1 MTRTDKTYNGLNG
14 TIMLNTPSN
23 RPGHHYHDI
32 TGLTIGS
39 TPGAPYDYKRSLK
52 VTVDIRIEQLPGA
65 RETTDHVSIA
75 GPLNFAIQTN
85 VWQPSGKDI
94 VSGGQAHHVLDE
106 LDSYTYG
113 EELVSFLK
121 EAADTWHLNDMRA
134 ACVHQVV
141 PEIPEEVSRLDH
153 TSWLLDNTPP
163 CPVNGYKYGSKW
175 LIEPLTD
182 VFVREL
188 LTALADPIEDR
199 RVYVHPHLPGIVG
212 VEETVKP

>member
-1 MTRTDKTYNGLNG
+1 MTTEQKKFNGLNG

-52 VTVDIRIEQLPGA
+52 VTVDIRIEQLDGA
-65 RETTDHVSIA
+65 RETTDHLTIA
-75 GPLNFAIQTN
+75 GPLDFAIQTN

-94 VSGGQAHHVLDE
+94 VTGGQAHHVLDE

-113 EELVSFLK
+113 EELVRFLK
-121 EAADTWHLNDMRA
+121 EAADTWHNNGLRA
-134 ACVHQVV
+134 ACTHQDDTV
-141 PEIPEEVSRLDH
+141 PEGVTDVIGWRLD
-153 TSWLLDNTPP
+153 NVPP
-163 CPVNGYKYGSKW
+163 CPQTGYKYGSKW

-182 VFVREL
+182 EFVREL
-188 LTALADPIEDR
+188 LKALEDPIEDR
-199 RVYVHPHLPGIVG
+199 RVYVHPDLPGIAG
-212 VEETVKP
+212 VEEPA